1 MLPEAAPGCGV
12 PGASTIHLTGSG
24 AAGTGTERSAEGQAR
39 VVSGKGGVHVLTVAE
54 ASR

>member
-1 MLPEAAPGCGV
+1 MMTM
-12 PGASTIHLTGSG
+12 STAIRTSLLMMPLAGSG
-24 AAGTGTERSAEGQAR
+24 AAETGTARSAEGQAR